1 MQTRRLRILMMASC
15 GGLCVLILTPAFLA
29 ASSCSVPAIL
39 GYLLFSPLCHQIPER
54 SFHICGYPL
63 AVCHRCS
70 GIYFGLFLGLL
81 LPLKRLFQICYPPHL
96 RLFVLCICTP
106 IVLDFILSYLG
117 IWPGTPLS
125 RFSTGLIFGSA
136 SALLLTFAAGEFP
149 AEYHWQKFFPH
160 WAQAKGVIL

>member
-1 MQTRRLRILMMASC
+1 MIALC

-29 ASSCSVPAIL
+29 ARSYSLPAML

-54 SFHICGYPL
+54 SFHICEYPL

-81 LPLKRLFQICYPPHL
+81 LPLKRLFQICSRPHL
-96 RLFVLCICTP
+96 RLFVIGICTP
-106 IVLDFILSYLG
+106 IALDFFLSYLG

-136 SALLLTFAAGEFP
+136 SALLLTFAFSEFLT
-149 AEYHWQKFFPH
+149 EDHWKKYFPH
-160 WAQAKGVIL
+160 CAQAKGVIL